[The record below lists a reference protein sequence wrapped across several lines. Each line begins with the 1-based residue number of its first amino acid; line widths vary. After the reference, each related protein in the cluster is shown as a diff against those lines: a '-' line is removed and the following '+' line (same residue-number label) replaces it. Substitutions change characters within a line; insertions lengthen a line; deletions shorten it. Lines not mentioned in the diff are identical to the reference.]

1 MAEEKKDSKPEA
13 QESVSET
20 KPEEP
25 VQEKAEEPVQ
35 ELEKKIKV
43 KKGKKRAD
51 INGKCIVKA
60 TFNNTIVTIT
70 DNRGNVLSWG
80 SAGKVGIKGSRKSTP
95 FAAQLAGET
104 AAKAAMEL
112 GVRRLDVTVKG
123 AGSGRESAVRALKNA
138 RMEILSIKDVTGMPH
153 NGCRPKK
160 KRRV

>member
-80 SAGKVGIKGSRKSTP
+80 SAGKVGIKDP
-95 FAAQLAGET
+95 FCRSVGRGNCSQSGYGIRSAQA
-104 AAKAAMEL
+104 
-112 GVRRLDVTVKG
+112 
-123 AGSGRESAVRALKNA
+123 
-138 RMEILSIKDVTGMPH
+138 
-153 NGCRPKK
+153 
-160 KRRV
+160 